1 MLNSG
6 LRAPVSTPPDLC
18 DNPKHTRSVQ
28 SSGSHAQKNA
38 LLCQH
43 QSPPEEGGY
52 DKVQKSYHRIK
63 GKGVPRV
70 MEEKPSPPS
79 IAHPVRNNGSW
90 QAQALKPACLAAKST
105 NSMCQGVSWSPPSID
120 HICGIPQPQAL
131 SSRTLGRKGASLLLS
146 PAPVSISKGI
156 CLGSS
161 RDAGSYCK

>member
-79 IAHPVRNNGSW
+79 IAQSETRAG
-90 QAQALKPACLAAKST
+90 
-105 NSMCQGVSWSPPSID
+105 M
-120 HICGIPQPQAL
+120 
-131 SSRTLGRKGASLLLS
+131 
-146 PAPVSISKGI
+146 
-156 CLGSS
+156 
-161 RDAGSYCK
+161 DARPEED